1 MKECNCNCFD
11 CSENGFFNHCQN
23 INCYEIKK
31 EITLITKMGGG
42 GK

>member
-23 INCYEIKK
+23 INCYEVK
-31 EITLITKMGGG
+31 LITKMGGG